1 MVMIFVLLYRIS
13 DCLLNLVD
21 GVILV
26 KKKEYMYF
34 VLICIGMWLIDV
46 SVFLCIF
53 KCDLIEI

>member
-1 MVMIFVLLYRIS
+1 MIFVLLYRIS

-53 KCDLIEI
+53 KCD